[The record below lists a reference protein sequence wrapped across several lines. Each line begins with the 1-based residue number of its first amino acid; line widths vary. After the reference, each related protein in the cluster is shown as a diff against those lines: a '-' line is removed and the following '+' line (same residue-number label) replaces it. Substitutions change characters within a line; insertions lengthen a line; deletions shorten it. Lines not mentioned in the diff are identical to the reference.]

1 MRYFAQYTASGILLA
16 IGTGQGGT
24 EITEAEYNDIMSIIQ
39 ARPQA
44 EGKDYKLKAD
54 LTWEEYDLPPAPEL
68 SDEDEI
74 SNDEALEILLGG
86 AT

>member
-1 MRYFAQYTASGILLA
+1 MYFVQYGKKNHIIA

-24 EITEAEYNDIMSIIQ
+24 EITEAEYNNIMSIIQ

-44 EGKDYKLKAD
+44 EGKDYKLKSD
-54 LTWEEYDLPPAPEL
+54 LTWEEYDLPVVEV
-68 SDEDEI
+68 SDDDEI
-74 SNDEALEILLGG
+74 SNDEALDILLGG